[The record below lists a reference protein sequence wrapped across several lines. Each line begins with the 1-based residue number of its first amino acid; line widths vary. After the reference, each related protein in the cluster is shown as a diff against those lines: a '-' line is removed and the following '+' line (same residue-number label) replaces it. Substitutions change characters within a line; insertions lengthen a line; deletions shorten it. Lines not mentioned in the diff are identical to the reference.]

1 MTFQLQGNPG
11 DIAIE
16 SVNITKDPKGKLP
29 LQRSFTVRR
38 MTVDLEWKVI
48 GYYSEHFGP
57 DPEVPEEDSMYWM
70 VESPNGMLYQEPW
83 FTEEEREKVFSK
95 WSGHFGDNVGIA
107 EFLLKHYSTQ
117 PIPT

>member
-1 MTFQLQGNPG
+1 MTFQLQGDPG

-29 LQRSFTVRR
+29 LQRMFTVRR
-38 MTVDLEWKVI
+38 LTIHGEWKVI
-48 GYYSEHFGP
+48 GYYGEHFGP
-57 DPEVPEEDSMYWM
+57 DPDYPDEM
-70 VESPNGMLYQEPW
+70 VFEHPNGMMYQETW
-83 FTEEEREKVFSK
+83 FTEEEREKAFSK

-107 EFLLKHYSTQ
+107 EFLLKHYSTR